1 MRGGTR
7 HHQASHR
14 ISAKGLGREGAM
26 SNTTRTEEPR
36 LMLRTF
42 LGLIPFGL
50 VAVAT
55 IIMFSVASFFSL
67 YTREGTSTDSGYGD
81 RGFEV
86 EPARFGGFPYI
97 HPNRPPV
104 LAGTELVGSAAE
116 ATASTSSDSPGAH
129 DMRLPDLSRTQLS
142 SETLAL
148 SASEGSTTQDAPL
161 NGTGQT
167 RVPEVGGAHS
177 VFEPLSASASEGRTG
192 QDASLNGTAQT
203 RVPEVSGAQS
213 VFEPLSASASEG
225 SAGQDASLN
234 GTAQTRVPEVSGA
247 QPVSEPLSRSASG
260 GGAAQGASLSGIVP
274 TLSMPAAA
282 QRDRVFR
289 EFATHHDQRGNFGT
303 SPGAAL
309 SRPTSATSQRATPS
323 PGAGGQVWVN
333 TSSKVYHCPGTR
345 WYGKTTQGG
354 FMSETQA
361 RAQGARS
368 DHGNACTS

>member
-1 MRGGTR
+1 
-7 HHQASHR
+7 
-14 ISAKGLGREGAM
+14 M

-50 VAVAT
+50 VAVAI

-67 YTREGTSTDSGYGD
+67 YTSEGTSRDSGHGD

-86 EPARFGGFPYI
+86 EPARCGGFPYI

-104 LAGTELVGSAAE
+104 LAGTELAGSAAE

-129 DMRLPDLSRTQLS
+129 DMRLPDVSRTQLS
-142 SETLAL
+142 PETLAL
-148 SASEGSTTQDAPL
+148 SASEGSTTQDAP
-161 NGTGQT
+161 
-167 RVPEVGGAHS
+167 
-177 VFEPLSASASEGRTG
+177 
-192 QDASLNGTAQT
+192 LNGTAQT

-247 QPVSEPLSRSASG
+247 QSVSEPLSASASEGSAKRDAQLNGTAQTRAPEVSEAQPVSEPLSRSASG

-274 TLSMPAAA
+274 TLPIPAA
-282 QRDRVFR
+282 QPDRVFR
-289 EFATHHDQRGNFGT
+289 KFATYHDQRGNFGT
-303 SPGAAL
+303 GPGAAL
-309 SRPTSATSQRATPS
+309 TRPTSATSQRATPS

-345 WYGKTTQGG
+345 WYGKTTQGS

>member
-1 MRGGTR
+1 
-7 HHQASHR
+7 
-14 ISAKGLGREGAM
+14 
-26 SNTTRTEEPR
+26 
-36 LMLRTF
+36 
-42 LGLIPFGL
+42 
-50 VAVAT
+50 
-55 IIMFSVASFFSL
+55 
-67 YTREGTSTDSGYGD
+67 
-81 RGFEV
+81 
-86 EPARFGGFPYI
+86 
-97 HPNRPPV
+97 
-104 LAGTELVGSAAE
+104 
-116 ATASTSSDSPGAH
+116 
-129 DMRLPDLSRTQLS
+129 MRLPDLSRTQLS